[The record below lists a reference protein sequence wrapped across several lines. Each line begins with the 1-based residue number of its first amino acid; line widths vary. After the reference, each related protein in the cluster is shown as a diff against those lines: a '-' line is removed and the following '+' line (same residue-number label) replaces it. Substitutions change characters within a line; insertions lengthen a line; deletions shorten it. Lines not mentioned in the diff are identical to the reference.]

1 MLQTKKSCDVLL
13 KLSYFKKEDWGTYS
27 SLRRKNFASI
37 AGYFPSDTML
47 LEKNCIFKGDKMNLD
62 KCPSDSKLKDV
73 VGVKSNELLDVSDK
87 LDVSEL
93 LLQACIDDY
102 KAR

>member
-1 MLQTKKSCDVLL
+1 
-13 KLSYFKKEDWGTYS
+13 
-27 SLRRKNFASI
+27 
-37 AGYFPSDTML
+37 
-47 LEKNCIFKGDKMNLD
+47 MNLN

-73 VGVKSNELLDVSDK
+73 AGVKSYELLDMSDK